1 MSPPARRLVWSLN
14 SKPSRVSDY
23 EFHYVRDFQ
32 NSRLTRRAPFAR
44 VRKRNPFW
52 IPSPKPMCSVTSR
65 AQDKFHSTAEKRS
78 FYLMFELCRVVKKK
92 RKPYTSML
100 LKYYTIADVVLNVHS
115 FWTSNVIRIFFFQ
128 NTIAGN
134 NLNFYQKW
142 IHGV

>member
-92 RKPYTSML
+92 KKTLYF
-100 LKYYTIADVVLNVHS
+100 DVVKILYDRGRCIECSFVLN
-115 FWTSNVIRIFFFQ
+115 FERYTYFFFSKH
-128 NTIAGN
+128 NSR
-134 NLNFYQKW
+134 K
-142 IHGV
+142 